1 MHYLFGFMDITNYIL
16 LVEIIFFFA
25 CLNTALNTLYHD
37 V

>member
-1 MHYLFGFMDITNYIL
+1 MHYLFGFMDLTNYIL
-16 LVEIIFFFA
+16 LVEIIFFA